1 MKYVVGIVPPPA
13 LEMVREALESAEIYR
28 LTISEVEVAQPADE
42 APPAGFARGLRLEIA
57 VNDDFLQPALDA
69 FAKAREAGHPT
80 TVTVLPV
87 EDTVRIRTG
96 ERGPE
101 AI

>member
-42 APPAGFARGLRLEIA
+42 APSGGICPRTSS
-57 VNDDFLQPALDA
+57 LDC
-69 FAKAREAGHPT
+69 
-80 TVTVLPV
+80 
-87 EDTVRIRTG
+87 G
-96 ERGPE
+96 E
-101 AI
+101 